1 MLHKSVYV
9 TWHLSFLYPL
19 LSFFSFSPSP
29 SIYQLTSAS
38 PSSRALTAYLFLFSQ
53 TTSSN
58 VLNAH
63 QDHLHLF
70 HIWLYIP
77 TSASYTHVFLHPLP
91 LMHYSLGLFPV
102 ITSKNMFQS
111 HNNFWQHKKPHGGL
125 LCCGQRP
132 HRTAAHIDR
141 AIWFNDQ
148 GTYSRNKPV
157 TICYSQI
164 LYCEI
169 SHTSNW
175 RQFTTSPNV
184 YAHIIVRGHV
194 PVYICVCLWVCLGQR
209 GC

>member
-1 MLHKSVYV
+1 M

-19 LSFFSFSPSP
+19 LSFFSFAPSP

-91 LMHYSLGLFPV
+91 LCALFPLAV
-102 ITSKNMFQS
+102 SS
-111 HNNFWQHKKPHGGL
+111 YNFKTYVSVPQQFLTTQKKTHGGL

-132 HRTAAHIDR
+132 HRTAAHIHR

-175 RQFTTSPNV
+175 RQFTTSLNV

>member
-1 MLHKSVYV
+1 M
-9 TWHLSFLYPL
+9 FLMPTRII
-19 LSFFSFSPSP
+19 F
-29 SIYQLTSAS
+29 IYFIFDCISQPQPPILM
-38 PSSRALTAYLFLFSQ
+38 SSCILFLF
-53 TTSSN
+53 
-58 VLNAH
+58 V
-63 QDHLHLF
+63 
-70 HIWLYIP
+70 
-77 TSASYTHVFLHPLP
+77 
-91 LMHYSLGLFPV
+91 HYSLGLFPV
-102 ITSKNMFQS
+102 ITSKHMFQS

-157 TICYSQI
+157 TICCSQI

-175 RQFTTSPNV
+175 RQFTTSLNV